1 MEADQTTTSRR
12 TIGLSSS
19 LAYVLLAVVPLLVL
33 TVFYLYPLTRV
44 LLISFTEPEIG
55 LGNYRHVFG
64 SSVVRNVLSTTAWL
78 CTISSVL
85 SIAVGYLLAYVI
97 THISGRWQRWMIMI
111 VLLSFWVSILIRA
124 FSWIALLQTRGVI
137 NTWLIAAGV
146 IDQPIPLIRNEL
158 GVVIG
163 MVHYMIPFAVLPLL
177 ANMRTIDP
185 RYVLAA
191 RGLGASPFRA
201 FYSVFLPLSLPGLI
215 SASILVFIFSI
226 GFYVT
231 PALLGG
237 GRVTMVAEYIALQ
250 INETLA
256 WGQGTALA
264 SSLLAVVFVLMLILG
279 RVFKFRKLFGAA

>member
-1 MEADQTTTSRR
+1 MEATGTSPAGR
-12 TIGLSSS
+12 TYGLSSS
-19 LAYVLLAVVPLLVL
+19 LVYPLLAVVPLLIL
-33 TVFYLYPLTRV
+33 SVFYLYPLARV
-44 LLISFTEPEIG
+44 LLISFTEPVFG
-55 LGNYRHVFG
+55 LQNYRHVFG
-64 SSVVRNVLSTTAWL
+64 STVVRNVLSTTAWL
-78 CTISSVL
+78 CTISSVI
-85 SIAVGYLLAYVI
+85 SVTVGYLLAYVI
-97 THISGRWQRWMIMI
+97 LHVPRRWQRWMIMI

-124 FSWIALLQTRGVI
+124 FSWIALLQTRGLI
-137 NTWLIAAGV
+137 NTWLISAGV
-146 IDQPIPLIRNEL
+146 IEQPIPLIRNQI

-191 RGLGASPFRA
+191 RGLGATPLRA
-201 FYSVFLPLSLPGLI
+201 FYSVYLPLSLPGLI

-264 SSLLAVVFVLMLILG
+264 SILLAVVFILMLILG
-279 RVFKFRKLFGAA
+279 RVFQFRKLFGAT